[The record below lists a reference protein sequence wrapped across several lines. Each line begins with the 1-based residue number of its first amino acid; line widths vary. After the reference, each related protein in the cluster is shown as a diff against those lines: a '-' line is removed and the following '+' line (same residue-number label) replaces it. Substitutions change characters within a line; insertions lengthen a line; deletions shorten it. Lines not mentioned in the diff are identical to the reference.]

1 MMPAYKFTQC
11 LGSQSLYNST
21 CLPLHS
27 KDASISKNYKKTTKA
42 EILILTGLFP
52 CADVGPESKI
62 LGTKKP
68 QNTLIFCGLS

>member
-1 MMPAYKFTQC
+1 M
-11 LGSQSLYNST
+11 
-21 CLPLHS
+21 
-27 KDASISKNYKKTTKA
+27 TKA